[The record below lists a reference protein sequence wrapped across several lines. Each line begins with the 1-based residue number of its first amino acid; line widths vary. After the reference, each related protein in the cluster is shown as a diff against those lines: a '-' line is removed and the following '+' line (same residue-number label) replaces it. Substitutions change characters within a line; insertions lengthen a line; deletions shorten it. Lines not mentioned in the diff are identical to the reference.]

1 MSDEMRDTLTLA
13 GINMETLLERLG
25 QNELL
30 LHRLLGKF
38 LEDRNYGILEEA
50 MRSGDRE
57 KALTASHT
65 LKGISGNLSMDQLYQ
80 TVTAQVEAIRA
91 DDWNRAKQAMPEITM
106 LYENLRSGI
115 GTTLKKAN

>member
-1 MSDEMRDTLTLA
+1 MSDEMRNALTLA

-30 LHRLLGKF
+30 MRRLLGKF
-38 LEDRNYGILEEA
+38 LEDKNYGILEEA
-50 MRSGDRE
+50 MKSGDRE

-65 LKGISGNLSMDQLYQ
+65 LKGISGNLSMDQLYR
-80 TVTAQVEAIRA
+80 TVAAQVEAIRA
-91 DDWNRAKQAMPEITM
+91 EDWNRAEQAMPEITI
-106 LYENLRSGI
+106 LYENLRDGI